1 MKSNADMTGLIISTI
16 AGLLA
21 TGAFADNAPAPAKA
35 AATETCYGIA
45 KAGANECA
53 TPRHA
58 CSGLSTRDNDPAE
71 WTSVPAGTCK
81 QRGGSPQ
88 PPKAGGVPRT

>member
-1 MKSNADMTGLIISTI
+1 MKSNANMTSRIVSAI

-21 TGAFADNAPAPAKA
+21 AGAFADSAPVPGTVPAT
-35 AATETCYGIA
+35 TETCYGIA

-58 CSGLSTRDNDPAE
+58 CSGLSTRDNDPNE
-71 WTSVPAGTCK
+71 WISVPAGACLK
-81 QRGGSPQ
+81 RGGSLK
-88 PPKAGGVPRT
+88 PPK